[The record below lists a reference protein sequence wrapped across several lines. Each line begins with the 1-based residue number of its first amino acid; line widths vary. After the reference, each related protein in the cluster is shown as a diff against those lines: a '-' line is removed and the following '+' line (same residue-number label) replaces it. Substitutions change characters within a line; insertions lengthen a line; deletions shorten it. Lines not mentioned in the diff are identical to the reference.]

1 MTCSWT
7 NLPSRIHSSGSYY
20 NLLKTNLDANVSYL
34 FSEHSSDAKSS
45 IARPGQKGNSQNKR
59 PVLRPI
65 ICICNDVN
73 ASSLAKL
80 RPLALQMRMQR
91 PPDIHIARR
100 LREVCD
106 LEGLK
111 ADSRALATLV
121 GLAKGDLRGCLNTL
135 QVSDSLS
142 RNFKIV

>member
-1 MTCSWT
+1 
-7 NLPSRIHSSGSYY
+7 
-20 NLLKTNLDANVSYL
+20 
-34 FSEHSSDAKSS
+34 
-45 IARPGQKGNSQNKR
+45 
-59 PVLRPI
+59 
-65 ICICNDVN
+65 
-73 ASSLAKL
+73 
-80 RPLALQMRMQR
+80 MRMQR

-135 QVSDSLS
+135 QVSDSLF
-142 RNFKIV
+142 RNFKLV